1 MKTLNKYKGMILV
14 SLFFLGLTILLSDN
28 LQEQKKDL
36 NHCNETSQINNI
48 EK

>member
-36 NHCNETSQINNI
+36 NHGNETSQQINFS
-48 EK
+48 K